1 MIFAFYAKILKR
13 RQTKISFEK
22 PASNTSLGEGVM
34 KIDTVVAKNVKR
46 LC

>member
-22 PASNTSLGEGVM
+22 PASNRSLEGVM